1 MLVEGG
7 VSDPGSMVTVLWAE
21 PPEARRRRR
30 KFWAPK
36 GPFPKKS
43 SSAHQNTRGPK
54 SRRRRALRRPIW
66 PLGCCLQL
74 PPAGPA
80 ASAGAATVPA
90 ALLPCIVLAR
100 PLCSC
105 STTGARRSSR
115 CSPCVSPSCT
125 VSRRVSAAF
134 RRAAAAYGVVYLA
147 FYSARDV

>member
-1 MLVEGG
+1 MREAPTSAPQAKKILGLKRLFPYVKNQ
-7 VSDPGSMVTVLWAE
+7 VPLTRT
-21 PPEARRRRR
+21 PEAR
-30 KFWAPK
+30 
-36 GPFPKKS
+36 
-43 SSAHQNTRGPK
+43 

-90 ALLPCIVLAR
+90 ALLPCTVLAR
-100 PLCSC
+100 PLRSS

-125 VSRRVSAAF
+125 ASRRVSAAF
-134 RRAAAAYGVVYLA
+134 RRAAAAYGVAFRPSEEARTHRYLLIL
-147 FYSARDV
+147 R